1 MALGQLFQTIDYEG
15 EAHEVIKA
23 ITGWF
28 YWLAGVT
35 AVLSLA
41 FFAPLGLIDAALY
54 LGVGYWFR
62 QTQSRLASVVTA
74 LVAILLLY
82 IAVTSII
89 PSIIGIILRIS
100 MVLLSLRGIEAA
112 FKLYR
117 LTASKAATGV
127 ASRPSGAGPGGRPS
141 LAEAAAAD
149 LEILK
154 QLKKAGS
161 NLSKPHFPEF
171 LFDFPTEAAAKEA
184 VEKIKQI
191 GFEAEVPPPMPGRQ
205 WPVRAQKSMV
215 LSEDAMKRA
224 RYQFDRIARAGG
236 GTYLGWGAP
245 AVS

>member
-1 MALGQLFQTIDYEG
+1 VALGQLFQTIDYEG
-15 EAHEVIKA
+15 EALEVIKA

-28 YWLAGVT
+28 YWLAGIT
-35 AVLSLA
+35 AILSLA
-41 FFAPLGLIDAALY
+41 FFAPLGLIDAALF

-62 QTQSRLASVVTA
+62 HTNSRLASVISF
-74 LVAILLLY
+74 LVAVLLLY
-82 IAVTSII
+82 FAVTSVI
-89 PSIIGIILRIS
+89 PNIIGILVRIS

-117 LTASKAATGV
+117 LTASKAATAV
-127 ASRPSGAGPGGRPS
+127 ASRPSGAGGRPS
-141 LAEAAAAD
+141 LAVAMAAD
-149 LEILK
+149 VEILK
-154 QLKKAGS
+154 QLKKAGA

-171 LFDFPTEAAAKEA
+171 LFDFPTEAAAQEA
-184 VEKIKQI
+184 VAKIKQI
-191 GFEAEVPPPMPGRQ
+191 GFDADVPPPMPGRQ

-224 RYQFDRIARAGG
+224 RYQFDRIARASG

>member
-1 MALGQLFQTIDYEG
+1 VALGQLFQTIDYEG

-28 YWLAGVT
+28 YWLAGLN
-35 AVLSLA
+35 AVLGLA
-41 FFAPLGLIDAALY
+41 FFDLYGLVAGALY
-54 LGVGYWFR
+54 FGVAFWFR
-62 QTQSRLASVVTA
+62 STQSRLASVVT
-74 LVAILLLY
+74 LFVAALLLY
-82 IAVTSII
+82 VAITSII
-89 PSIIGIILRIS
+89 PSIIGIVLRIS
-100 MVLLSLRGIEAA
+100 MLGLSLRGVEAA

-117 LTASKAATGV
+117 LTASKAATAV
-127 ASRPSGAGPGGRPS
+127 ASRPSGAGGRPS
-141 LAEAAAAD
+141 LAEAMAAD
-149 LEILK
+149 AEILK
-154 QLKKAGS
+154 QLKKAGA

-171 LFDFPTEAAAKEA
+171 LFDFPTEAAAQEA
-184 VEKIKQI
+184 VAKIKQI
-191 GFEAEVPPPMPGRQ
+191 GFDADVPPPMPGRQ

>member
-15 EAHEVIKA
+15 EALEVIKA

-28 YWLAGVT
+28 YWLAGIT
-35 AVLSLA
+35 AILSLA
-41 FFAPLGLIDAALY
+41 FFAPLGLIDAALF

-62 QTQSRLASVVTA
+62 RTNSRLASVVTF
-74 LVAILLLY
+74 LVAVLLLY
-82 IAVTSII
+82 LAVTSII
-89 PSIIGIILRIS
+89 PSIIGIILRIA

-117 LTASKAATGV
+117 LTASKAATAV
-127 ASRPSGAGPGGRPS
+127 ASRPSSAGGRPS
-141 LAEAAAAD
+141 LAEAMAAD
-149 LEILK
+149 AEILK
-154 QLKKAGS
+154 QLKKAGA

-171 LFDFPTEAAAKEA
+171 LFDFPTEAAAQEA
-184 VEKIKQI
+184 VAKIKQI
-191 GFEAEVPPPMPGRQ
+191 GFDAEVPPPMPGRQ

>member
-1 MALGQLFQTIDYEG
+1 MSLGQLFQTIDYEG

-28 YWLAGVT
+28 YWLAGIT
-35 AVLSLA
+35 AVLSVA
-41 FFAPLGLIDAALY
+41 FFAPLGLIDAALFF
-54 LGVGYWFR
+54 GVGYWFR
-62 QTQSRLASVVTA
+62 RTQSRLASVITFLMAV
-74 LVAILLLY
+74 LLLY
-82 IAVTSII
+82 IAVTSFL
-89 PSIIGIILRIS
+89 PSIIGIILRIA

-117 LTASKAATGV
+117 LTASKAATSV
-127 ASRPSGAGPGGRPS
+127 ASRPSGAGERPS
-141 LAEAAAAD
+141 LAVAMAAD

-154 QLKKAGS
+154 QLKKAGA

-171 LFDFPTEAAAKEA
+171 LFDFPTEAAAQEA
-184 VEKIKQI
+184 VAKIKQI
-191 GFEAEVPPPMPGRQ
+191 GFDADVPPPMPGRQ

-224 RYQFDRIARAGG
+224 RYQFERIARAGG